1 MKKLL
6 YGLMAGAFALGI
18 LGTGSASAEPLR
30 LAFSTWV
37 GYGPFYVA
45 QEKGFFKDEGV
56 DVKLIIIEDTK
67 IRIPTLAA
75 GKIDALAT
83 TVDTILPYIS
93 DKQKF
98 TYIFA
103 IDDSNGGDGIV
114 ANKDIKTIA
123 DLKGKKVGYSEGSVS
138 QFYLAVLLKEA
149 GLSLGDIDSV
159 NMSAGDAGSAFVTG
173 RIDAAVTWEPWLT
186 RGKQAK
192 HGHLLTDSSTTPGL
206 ITDVLITTPEKLAA
220 RKNDFMALTRAWYRA
235 VDFVAEHPKEA
246 NVIMAKGVGGWLKK
260 PEVFAETRTGI
271 RFYDKAA
278 NRTYFGTAD
287 NPGPIV
293 KTITNAVDLWSSL
306 GKMRI
311 KPKPTDLITFDVVNQ

>member
-6 YGLMAGAFALGI
+6 YGLVAGVFALGV
-18 LGTGSASAEPLR
+18 LGASSASAEPLR
-30 LAFSTWV
+30 LAHSTWV
-37 GYGPFYVA
+37 GYGPFYIA
-45 QEKGFFKDEGV
+45 KEKGFFKDEGI
-56 DVKLIIIEDTK
+56 DVELIVIEDTK

-123 DLKGKKVGYSEGSVS
+123 DLKGKKVGYSEGSTS

-149 GLSLGDIDSV
+149 GLSLSDIDSV
-159 NMSAGDAGSAFVTG
+159 NMSAGDAGSAFVTK

-186 RGKQAK
+186 RGKQAE
-192 HGHLLTDSSTTPGL
+192 HGHLLVDSSTKPGL
-206 ITDVLITTPEKLAA
+206 ITDVAITTPEKLAA
-220 RKNDFMALTRAWYRA
+220 RKDDFKALARAWYRA
-235 VDFVAEHPKEA
+235 VDFANSHPDEA
-246 NVIMAKGVGGWLKK
+246 NAIMAKGVGGWLKK

-271 RFYDKAA
+271 RFYDEAA
-278 NRTYFGTAD
+278 NRAYFGTPD
-287 NPGPIV
+287 KPGAIT
-293 KTITNAVDLWSSL
+293 KTISDAVDLWYSL
-306 GKMRI
+306 GKMKLR
-311 KPKPTDLITFDVVNQ
+311 PNPTDLITFDIVNQ